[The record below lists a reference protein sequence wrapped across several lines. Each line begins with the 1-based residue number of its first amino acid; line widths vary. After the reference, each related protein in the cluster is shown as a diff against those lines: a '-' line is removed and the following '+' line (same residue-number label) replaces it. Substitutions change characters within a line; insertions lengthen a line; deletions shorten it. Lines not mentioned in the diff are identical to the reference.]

1 MSLSDFASAAQIAMP
16 QVASPAAA
24 GSALS
29 TAASAGRSLM
39 SGVSEFRRIG
49 LAMRF
54 HVVVTGLGVDLG
66 DWVSCDGLRVEFK
79 FESVRGGGDCAT
91 THVLPQVISYT
102 PVTLKRAVLKPYS
115 DSVQAWL
122 AAIATQWRTGD
133 GELNARTTVTISL
146 LDVYQ
151 NAELPAG
158 TWTLQN
164 AFPSSWS
171 GPSLSAKSTDV
182 AMETLV
188 IEHDGFLGVPE

>member
-16 QVASPAAA
+16 QVATPALGGSVVSAA
-24 GSALS
+24 V
-29 TAASAGRSLM
+29 SAGRSRM

-54 HVVVTGLGVDLG
+54 HVEVTGLGLDLG
-66 DWVSCDGLRVEFK
+66 DWSSCDGLKVDFK
-79 FESVRGGGDCAT
+79 YEAVRSGGEYAAT
-91 THVLPQVISYT
+91 HMLPLVVSYT

-115 DSVQAWL
+115 DSLRTWL
-122 AAIATQWRTGD
+122 TKIATQWETAQ
-133 GELNARTTVTISL
+133 GELDVRTSVTISL

-151 NAELPAG
+151 DPDTPVA
-158 TWTLQN
+158 TWTLQK

-171 GPSLSAKSTDV
+171 GPSMNAKSGDI

-188 IEHDGFLGVPE
+188 LEHDGFLGAK

>member
-1 MSLSDFASAAQIAMP
+1 VSLSDFASAAQIAMP
-16 QVASPAAA
+16 QVASPAVA
-24 GSALS
+24 GSAGS
-29 TAASAGRSLM
+29 AAASAGRSLM

-54 HVVVTGLGVDLG
+54 HVKVTGLGLDLG
-66 DWVSCDGLRVEFK
+66 DWISCDGLKVDFK
-79 FESVRGGGDCAT
+79 FESIRSGGDCAS

-122 AAIATQWRTGD
+122 ASIATQWRSAD
-133 GELNARTTVTISL
+133 GEYDPSTTVTISL

-151 NAELPAG
+151 NPDLPAG
-158 TWTLQN
+158 TWTLQK

-171 GPSLSAKSTDV
+171 GPSLNAKSTDV